1 MKLDIHTTI
10 FYKAILHQVSH
21 TCTVFFLFFSSS
33 VWCKQKQKETCP
45 SVSAIQT
52 VFLSEP
58 WAPPAFTRVFI
69 TALSMALV
77 CPAAKT
83 RNDTYKWVETPKK
96 KKKKVIGT
104 MQDCTEFHVNCPA
117 VAEHKDGGCAVLSAG
132 GAQHTPRWWR
142 VGRGAVVGEVVV
154 GLGAGEDGVPVG
166 GGAAELEP
174 PQVLSVHRFVTLQHF
189 DGLIH
194 GEPFPFATCRG
205 RQRSKHEFRHQYPW
219 NTKQSASHK
228 IQLMFLT
235 VLWLGNMQKN
245 NQEVICFNNSNM
257 WPSCYQYYIWHS
269 TPTKTIQVHFTA
281 VYECTYDQMY
291 LIFII

>member
-83 RNDTYKWVETPKK
+83 RNDTYKWVEIQKK
-96 KKKKVIGT
+96 KSHWDHARLYRISCKLSGCGRTQRWRMCSPICRRSPAHSPLMACWPWRCSGGSCRWIGGWWGWSSRWWGSSW
-104 MQDCTEFHVNCPA
+104 A
-117 VAEHKDGGCAVLSAG
+117 GASAG
-132 GAQHTPRWWR
+132 TQRAPVCDFAALWWPHPRWTI
-142 VGRGAVVGEVVV
+142 
-154 GLGAGEDGVPVG
+154 PVCD
-166 GGAAELEP
+166 
-174 PQVLSVHRFVTLQHF
+174 LQRETE
-189 DGLIH
+189 IQ
-194 GEPFPFATCRG
+194 A
-205 RQRSKHEFRHQYPW
+205 W
-219 NTKQSASHK
+219 VSASVSVKHK
-228 IQLMFLT
+228 AISQ
-235 VLWLGNMQKN
+235 
-245 NQEVICFNNSNM
+245 
-257 WPSCYQYYIWHS
+257 P
-269 TPTKTIQVHFTA
+269 
-281 VYECTYDQMY
+281 
-291 LIFII
+291 